1 VAQTLETEQE
11 KLDEQVPDG
20 GDAVEAVLSQLDR
33 EMVGLAPVKE
43 RIREMAALLVIDQL
57 RRDAG
62 ERRGRENSS
71 DKQGKGKDEKEKLIS
86 SYKQALSKKTL
97 SIL

>member
-62 ERRGRENSS
+62 LESS
-71 DKQGKGKDEKEKLIS
+71 RPRC
-86 SYKQALSKKTL
+86 T
-97 SIL
+97 

>member
-1 VAQTLETEQE
+1 MAQTLETLPE
-11 KLDEQVPDG
+11 KLEEIPDG

-57 RRDAG
+57 PRDAG
-62 ERRGRENSS
+62 LESSRPSLHMTFTGNPAPARRRSH
-71 DKQGKGKDEKEKLIS
+71 
-86 SYKQALSKKTL
+86 
-97 SIL
+97 